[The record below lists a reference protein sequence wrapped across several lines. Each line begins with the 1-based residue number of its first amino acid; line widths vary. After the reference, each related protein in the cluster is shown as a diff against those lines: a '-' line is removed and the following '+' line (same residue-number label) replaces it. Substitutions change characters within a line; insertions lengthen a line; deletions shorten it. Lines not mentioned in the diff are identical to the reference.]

1 LAAGDRVRISEN
13 GGNSSLILMEVS
25 G

>member
-1 LAAGDRVRISEN
+1 LAAGGRVRISEN